1 MLVFQIN
8 KQDMKYIPS
17 TKVNIYS
24 AQMLY
29 LWWIRHAFTSFYNIL
44 DCRLEIMEVTYQA
57 AMSCEEYS
65 VSDGETS

>member
-57 AMSCEEYS
+57 AMSYEEYS